1 MNKILS
7 FLLALF
13 FVPLFSA
20 VADVSCPSGY
30 TTVAE
35 DVVYVSS
42 DNTCPSGHTK
52 LGGEYGADTILNC
65 TTAQSENESICTYF
79 AEQCPAGKYFNGTSY
94 QTCLAGSYCD
104 GSGIAT
110 PGLSGCSQTCPSNS
124 SSQPGATSA
133 ADCICNDGY
142 YINNGVCETC
152 PAGYACS
159 GGKMTRCEYGTYA
172 GTGQSTCSSC
182 PTAVDLFDGKA
193 MINSTGETAT
203 DFRDI
208 DGDGLYKSVDECGVS
223 YFVDDDYGTG
233 YAFCTYNV
241 SSEIYD
247 KNCFGY
253 PIGCAAGRYA
263 DEENAEYIL
272 ESYYPVTKISSDK
285 ISDYTSILCSPVGE
299 NYWSPGILADY
310 SNILDTLKRYSCP
323 SNSSTNGSITA
334 TSCTCNDGYTLTGT
348 LGGNIQTT
356 TDVCRPIPE
365 FTIITTDMSA
375 NTEFSF
381 KISAAG
387 IYTIDWGDGNVESIV
402 KTDTDNTTYSHIYE
416 TAGVRTIGIGGDAT
430 EYNESDYEPAISFEN
445 NKNIAK
451 LVGSLGSI
459 FSGSTTSMFHGTFNQ
474 CTSLTEIPKI
484 LFDGVSGGALGMFA
498 YTFSNCTS
506 LTEIPSELFDGVSGG
521 AESMFMYTFAN
532 CKSLTEIP
540 EGLFNG
546 ITDNANNQFYATFM
560 SCSSLEM
567 IPSGL
572 FKNIT
577 GKPVENE
584 FMGTFYGC
592 VKLSGYVP
600 IDMFK
605 KMDNTSYVSGPMSA
619 IFYGTN
625 IAEQCPENMYQYKT
639 GFEVDWSGKVA
650 CSPCPDGYITDGPG
664 ATDISQCYIPC
675 EKQCVRQTCPDN
687 ALNCTHGTEVF
698 TGKQHYGETCNA
710 KETACTISFTCPD
723 GYTKSGLAQWA
734 INNMDLLIDSETVL
748 PMCGLDGLGSCDEL
762 KPGEWESYY
771 EDGLPIKSAT
781 GVAVCNSVP
790 GDDSTFDARINK
802 DADFDLNTTGNY
814 CWMKVQ
820 TVNDSFLPA
829 SWVYGWQYDTPEQC
843 ADDCGWSHN
852 DNFQTVELAI
862 VWGAEYDT
870 CIANE
875 YTVTYD
881 CNGGTGNTTDTVT
894 YNTTFTPRTDVCERD
909 GHQFLGWTLNGA
921 SVSDSFVWNTTDNQT
936 LVATW
941 KQLSAECA
949 SGEYLPA
956 NTATCVPC
964 KENNYCPGGK
974 YDVSDTDTGI
984 NPCPENSSSQ
994 SGTTYCTCYDG
1005 YTVSGSVDGITQTT
1019 TTACKFVPK
1028 FSITTV
1034 PMSAGQEFKFSLTA
1048 AGTFYIDCGTG
1059 GIPIGATTVLGNV
1072 GTIVRNSARNDGLY
1086 DVYSCRYDIAG
1097 SHTIRMSGNATAYT
1111 THFTNSRYDEESMAT
1126 VGAYYKGAIYF
1137 NANKLIKEIH
1147 GSLGQIFS
1155 TLDNGA
1161 QPSFYL
1167 AFEEQ
1172 SNMTGQIPAE
1182 LFSGVHGEPIAGM
1195 FGSLFEDCSS
1205 LQGIIPKDLFKDIK
1219 GKPAPGVF
1227 ASTFAGCSSLQ
1238 GPIPSELFVNIK
1250 GDPASHMFAWTFGDC
1265 TNLSGSIDRNLFSGI
1280 SGSAAEGMFIG
1291 TFYNCSNL
1299 TGGIDQDLFKNIV
1312 GAPQPYMFAQTFF
1325 GCERLSGGLPVNLF
1339 GGINGAPAEA
1349 MYVGT
1354 FAFCSGL
1361 DGNIPEILFGTI
1373 KGDAAPNMYYGVF
1386 MDDSGLYG
1394 EIPAGVFGDISGK
1407 PQYDSFGYAFNGCS
1421 SLTGSVPIDMFK
1433 NIDNTSYVSGPMYGM
1448 FNDTGLVTQC
1458 PENMYQYKTG
1468 FEVDWSDRVACTP
1481 CPNDGISPTGST
1493 DITQC
1498 YIIKPCG
1505 QYTDITTTCYYNTE
1519 SNDYTNCAECA
1530 VDSSCPYNQ
1539 ELVNGKCAPCN
1550 RDNAIN
1556 YHETGNC
1563 MVSEC
1568 EPGYQ
1573 PYMQQCMPDKISC
1586 DAPNAEIAYQYW
1598 SIESRAYGPCIISK
1612 CVSGYNIEANAC
1624 VPDVQPCELEHGTGT
1639 KTYNHDT
1646 GTWSKC
1652 IASECEPGY
1661 TTDSMLTD
1669 DALDGQCGRCSNMF
1683 VDNDLAVSTY
1693 VSGCEIATCMY
1704 QGEKYILENNECR
1717 MICSE
1722 LHDDTGDRY
1731 WNGKKCVQKCKDG
1744 YSMW

>member
-1 MNKILS
+1 M
-7 FLLALF
+7 
-13 FVPLFSA
+13 PLFSA

-42 DNTCPSGHTK
+42 DSTCPSGHTK

-124 SSQPGATSA
+124 SSQPGATST

-142 YINNGVCETC
+142 YMNNGVCETC

-193 MINSTGETAT
+193 MINSNGQYAT

-208 DGDGLYKSVDECGVS
+208 DGDGVYTSINECGVS

-299 NYWSPGILADY
+299 NYWSPGLLADY

-323 SNSSTNGSITA
+323 SNSSTNGSSTA

-365 FTIITTDMSA
+365 FSIITTDMPA
-375 NTEFSF
+375 GTDFSF
-381 KISAAG
+381 SLSAAG
-387 IYTIDWGDGNVESIV
+387 NYTVDWGDGNVESIV
-402 KTDTDNTTYSHIYE
+402 KTDTNNTTYSHIYE

-430 EYNESDYEPAISFEN
+430 EYNGSDYAPAISFEK

-459 FSGSTTSMFHGTFNQ
+459 FSGSATSMFFGTFNQ

-484 LFDGVSGGALGMFA
+484 LFDGVSGSALGMFA

-546 ITDNANNQFYATFM
+546 ITDNASNQFYATFM

-687 ALNCTHGTEVF
+687 ALNCTHGTEVT
-698 TGKQHYGETCNA
+698 TGKQYYGETCNA

-790 GDDSTFDARINK
+790 GDDSTFGARINK

-964 KENNYCPGGK
+964 KENNYCSGGE
-974 YDVSDTDTGI
+974 YNVSDKDTGLT
-984 NPCPENSSSQ
+984 PCPDGYVTDDTGATSETQCYTTCTKQCAQQTCPENATCTHGAVTSTTGKQYYGGTCNAPTSTCEMTVNCD
-994 SGTTYCTCYDG
+994 SGYDLEDGGIRVVEQAPLIPVDYHEYGDG
-1005 YTVSGSVDGITQTT
+1005 YASINANGSTNNNNLNDSGLTENSTWASHFDYGTVYGRASCQKSGNDGWMYILENLSSVKNGTMSIEDFESGLAAVSDSVKTKYATNLITELQVGTKSENEVVLSLWPVF
-1019 TTACKFVPK
+1019 TAEYDANYN
-1028 FSITTV
+1028 T
-1034 PMSAGQEFKFSLTA
+1034 G
-1048 AGTFYIDCGTG
+1048 GTG
-1059 GIPIGATTVLGNV
+1059 QYCYCQMTGFTPTGGANQSVV
-1072 GTIVRNSARNDGLY
+1072 GGPWVFT
-1086 DVYSCRYDIAG
+1086 IAG
-1097 SHTIRMSGNATAYT
+1097 RGCSGGCAT
-1111 THFTNSRYDEESMAT
+1111 FC
-1126 VGAYYKGAIYF
+1126 AIYLQQDSDSIVGF
-1137 NANKLIKEIH
+1137 RA
-1147 GSLGQIFS
+1147 
-1155 TLDNGA
+1155 A
-1161 QPSFYL
+1161 
-1167 AFEEQ
+1167 
-1172 SNMTGQIPAE
+1172 
-1182 LFSGVHGEPIAGM
+1182 V
-1195 FGSLFEDCSS
+1195 FGSLRAESDAMCIAKMVDVPAGHYLPANTTEPELCSEKHYCPGQS
-1205 LQGIIPKDLFKDIK
+1205 GVMFNKTEPQGISK
-1219 GKPAPGVF
+1219 
-1227 ASTFAGCSSLQ
+1227 
-1238 GPIPSELFVNIK
+1238 
-1250 GDPASHMFAWTFGDC
+1250 
-1265 TNLSGSIDRNLFSGI
+1265 
-1280 SGSAAEGMFIG
+1280 
-1291 TFYNCSNL
+1291 
-1299 TGGIDQDLFKNIV
+1299 
-1312 GAPQPYMFAQTFF
+1312 
-1325 GCERLSGGLPVNLF
+1325 
-1339 GGINGAPAEA
+1339 
-1349 MYVGT
+1349 
-1354 FAFCSGL
+1354 
-1361 DGNIPEILFGTI
+1361 
-1373 KGDAAPNMYYGVF
+1373 
-1386 MDDSGLYG
+1386 
-1394 EIPAGVFGDISGK
+1394 
-1407 PQYDSFGYAFNGCS
+1407 
-1421 SLTGSVPIDMFK
+1421 
-1433 NIDNTSYVSGPMYGM
+1433 
-1448 FNDTGLVTQC
+1448 
-1458 PENMYQYKTG
+1458 
-1468 FEVDWSDRVACTP
+1468 
-1481 CPNDGISPTGST
+1481 CPNDGMSDAGST
-1493 DITQC
+1493 NETQC
-1498 YIIKPCG
+1498 YIVKPCG

-1646 GTWSKC
+1646 GTWGKC

-1669 DALDGQCGRCSNMF
+1669 DVLDGQCGRCSNMF

>member
-430 EYNESDYEPAISFEN
+430 EYNGSDDVPAISFEN

-459 FSGSTTSMFHGTFNQ
+459 FSGSATSMFHGTFNQ

-484 LFDGVSGGALGMFA
+484 LFDGVSGSALGMFA

-546 ITDNANNQFYATFM
+546 ITDNASNQFYATFIY
-560 SCSSLEM
+560 CSSLEM

-974 YDVSDTDTGI
+974 YDVSDTDTGLT
-984 NPCPENSSSQ
+984 PCPDGYVTDDTGATSETQCYTTCTKQCTQQTCPENATCTHGAVTSTTGKQYYGGTCNAPTSTCEMTVNCD
-994 SGTTYCTCYDG
+994 SGYDLE
-1005 YTVSGSVDGITQTT
+1005 D
-1019 TTACKFVPK
+1019 
-1028 FSITTV
+1028 
-1034 PMSAGQEFKFSLTA
+1034 
-1048 AGTFYIDCGTG
+1048 G
-1059 GIPIGATTVLGNV
+1059 GIRVVEQTPLIPVDYHEYGDNYAHMNANGSLGGHSSDFYNSVGLTENNTWASHFDYGTVYG
-1072 GTIVRNSARNDGLY
+1072 RA
-1086 DVYSCRYDIAG
+1086 SCQP
-1097 SHTIRMSGNATAYT
+1097 SGNAGIVYIYENLEGVMGGGMSVDD
-1111 THFTNSRYDEESMAT
+1111 FES
-1126 VGAYYKGAIYF
+1126 G
-1137 NANKLIKEIH
+1137 
-1147 GSLGQIFS
+1147 
-1155 TLDNGA
+1155 
-1161 QPSFYL
+1161 L
-1167 AFEEQ
+1167 A
-1172 SNMTGQIPAE
+1172 A
-1182 LFSGVHGEPIAGM
+1182 
-1195 FGSLFEDCSS
+1195 
-1205 LQGIIPKDLFKDIK
+1205 
-1219 GKPAPGVF
+1219 
-1227 ASTFAGCSSLQ
+1227 
-1238 GPIPSELFVNIK
+1238 
-1250 GDPASHMFAWTFGDC
+1250 
-1265 TNLSGSIDRNLFSGI
+1265 I
-1280 SGSAAEGMFIG
+1280 SGSAKAKYISDVLRGLQEGTKTETDLSVAVYVVFG
-1291 TFYNCSNL
+1291 VEYDSNYSTSSSGQYCYCQMTGFTP
-1299 TGGIDQDLFKNIV
+1299 TGGTKQSV
-1312 GAPQPYMFAQTFF
+1312 AGAPYVFRSAGNCAVNCAHFCASILWFDGTVDVGFRAAVF
-1325 GCERLSGGLPVNLF
+1325 GSLRVESD
-1339 GGINGAPAEA
+1339 A
-1349 MYVGT
+1349 MCIAKMV
-1354 FAFCSGL
+1354 
-1361 DGNIPEILFGTI
+1361 D
-1373 KGDAAPNMYYGVF
+1373 V
-1386 MDDSGLYG
+1386 
-1394 EIPAGVFGDISGK
+1394 PAGHYLPANTTEPELCSENHYCPGQSG
-1407 PQYDSFGYAFNGCS
+1407 
-1421 SLTGSVPIDMFK
+1421 V
-1433 NIDNTSYVSGPMYGM
+1433 M
-1448 FNDTGLVTQC
+1448 FN
-1458 PENMYQYKTG
+1458 KTEPQG
-1468 FEVDWSDRVACTP
+1468 ISK